1 VQEDLSSKSIGA
13 GINLGVI
20 GVGHLG
26 RHHARIAAE
35 SPASLVGIFDVDQMR
50 ARSVASGLGT
60 TSYEKVDDLVQD
72 CDAVIVATPAVTHH
86 SVALTVLD
94 AGCHCLVEKP
104 LATDFKLAS
113 ELVSRADSRNLI
125 LAVGHSERFNPA
137 MEFADSFVEHPLYLE
152 CTRLA
157 PFAGRGVD
165 VDVVQDMMVH
175 DLEIALYWMTDYPTT
190 LAAVGVPVITS
201 KVDMANVRLEFAD
214 GAVANLTASRAS
226 PVVMRTLR
234 VFQRGG
240 YVSVDLA
247 ACKVRMV
254 KQTTAGMDIEERTLD
269 GPEPL
274 RAELED
280 FLDSVVTG
288 KPPRVSGAMGAEALA
303 LAREL
308 VDLMGERLQRISHT

>member
-1 VQEDLSSKSIGA
+1 MPGDLLSKSIGA
-13 GINLGVI
+13 DIKIGVI

-35 SPASLVGIFDVDQMR
+35 SPASLVGVFDVDQER
-50 ARSVASGLGT
+50 AQSVASGLGT
-60 TSYEKVDDLVQD
+60 ISYEVADDLIRD
-72 CDAVIVATPAVTHH
+72 CDAVIVATPAITHH
-86 SVALTVLD
+86 AVAGAVLG

-104 LATDFKLAS
+104 LATDSELAS
-113 ELVSRADSRNLI
+113 ELVSRAETQNLI

-137 MEFADSFVEHPLYLE
+137 MEFADSFVERPLYLE

-175 DLEIALYWMTDYPTT
+175 DLEIALHWMTDYPTM

-240 YVSVDLA
+240 YISVDLA
-247 ACKVRMV
+247 TGKIRTA
-254 KQTTAGMDIEERTLD
+254 KQTAAGMDIEEKTVD

-274 RAELED
+274 RAELDD
-280 FLDSVVTG
+280 FLGSIVTG
-288 KPPRVSGAMGAEALA
+288 KPPRVSGAMGAEALT
-303 LAREL
+303 LAQQL
-308 VDLMGERLQRISHT
+308 VVLIGERLQRISQA